1 MLLCLYLTQRR
12 FLGDLLLQFLNA
24 RRRRTSPHDDTEYQD
39 RTVTLM
45 IRISIPK
52 KLLSLPVSRSCDEM
66 GRLHENRSGKK
77 KRFKIVLGALTISVG
92 QRRVPYIRV
101 NCSANQEVTELSL
114 RVGLRTARL
123 MKPTSIRTV
132 SRSECGPSRSWR
144 QTPL

>member
-77 KRFKIVLGALTISVG
+77 KRFKIVLGALTMCLRLGNAESHISE
-92 QRRVPYIRV
+92 
-101 NCSANQEVTELSL
+101 S
-114 RVGLRTARL
+114 TARPIKKSL
-123 MKPTSIRTV
+123 N
-132 SRSECGPSRSWR
+132 
-144 QTPL
+144 